1 MTKPTKGP
9 YRLGSP
15 TYLDAEI
22 ELWCAHIYDAGAN
35 LIGCGYGQTKE
46 QAEANAKLLAAAWE
60 LREALQ
66 AISELTPE
74 SLGECFDEW
83 GEAACWKK
91 SYDIARAAL
100 AKADGKETKNEH
112 AK

>member
-1 MTKPTKGP
+1 MSEPTKGP

-22 ELWCAHIYDAGAN
+22 ELWCATIYDCGAN
-35 LIGCGYGQTKE
+35 PVGCGYGSSKE
-46 QAEANAKLLAAAWE
+46 QAEATAHLLAAAWE
-60 LREALQ
+60 MREALQ
-66 AISELTPE
+66 FAEGHLEEERQNPITHP
-74 SLGECFDEW
+74 
-83 GEAACWKK
+83 
-91 SYDIARAAL
+91 IADCPVLNGVRAAL